1 MRKISL
7 ILFLFVNVVINA
19 QVITIYDVETNEVV
33 TQATLRDSK
42 STKFAITNNRGA
54 TDISLFKEVNEIE
67 IRGVGYET
75 TVISYKKLSESP
87 SFYLVPSNTSLDDLI
102 VPGTRV
108 KQFTTEV
115 PNKIITITSKDVAL
129 QNPQTAADLLA
140 ISGKVFMQKSQ
151 QGGGSPMIRGFA
163 TNRLLYTVDG
173 VRMNTAIFRGGNI
186 QNVIS
191 LDPFAIEQ
199 TEVVF
204 GPSSVLYGSDAIGG
218 IMGFQT
224 LTPAF
229 SLTDETSVTG
239 KALARYSSANNEK
252 TGHFDV
258 NIGWEKW
265 ALVTS
270 FSSFNF
276 GDLKMGS
283 YGPEEYLRPFYVKRI
298 DSIDVVVT
306 NENTKVQAP
315 SGYTQINL
323 MQKVR
328 FQPTANW
335 DFQYGFHYSET
346 SNYDRYD
353 RHVRYK
359 NGLPRYGEW
368 YYGPQKWMMNN
379 LAITHDKANLVYDQM
394 VIRLAQQNF
403 EESRVSRDFNKDDRE
418 IRVEEVDAY
427 SLNADFVKSLN
438 VKNKLLY
445 GAEYVINE
453 VTSTGINQNIAT
465 GVSQAGPSRYPQSDW
480 SSIGVYIS
488 DQQKINAKTLLEAS
502 VRYNQFNLS
511 STFDTT
517 FYPFPFTEANISNNA
532 ITGNLGTVIRPTNE
546 WMISANLATAFRS
559 PNVDDVGKVF
569 DSEPGAVTVPN
580 PDLSAEYAYNADLN
594 IAKSFGK
601 LAKIEVS
608 GFYTILQ
615 NALVRRD
622 FTLNGMDSILYD
634 GTLSQ
639 VQAIQ
644 NAANTTVYGLQAGVT
659 LNFSKEF
666 SFSTDVNYQ
675 VGEEELDDGT
685 VSPSRHAAPF
695 FGVSRLAFT
704 SKNLSLQ
711 LYTNYSAEVSY
722 ENMPEGEKSKDY
734 IYAIDENGNPF
745 SPSWA
750 TLNFKAMYRVSE
762 TFSVSGGLENITDV
776 RYRPYSSGLVAAG
789 RNFMLSARCSF

>member
-33 TQATLRDSK
+33 TQATLRDTK

-394 VIRLAQQNF
+394 VIRFAQQNF